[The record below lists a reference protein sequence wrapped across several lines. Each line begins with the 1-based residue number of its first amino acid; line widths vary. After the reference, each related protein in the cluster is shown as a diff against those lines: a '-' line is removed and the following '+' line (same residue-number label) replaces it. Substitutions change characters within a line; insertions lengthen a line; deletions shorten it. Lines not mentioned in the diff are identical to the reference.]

1 MPGML
6 KRRAERTIID
16 TALKG
21 LRDRAEAGRGD
32 RDVTQQPGRSGQDP
46 IGDFQRWLVRS
57 GARSVSREVGGQ
69 LRSMLGYRGRSA
81 DVWETATTPT
91 DEAPECAWCPVCRAA
106 RVLRESGPGVTSQM
120 AAVGDV
126 VTALAQDTMS
136 VFEAALGR
144 HRKGGQAGR
153 HRARAGT
160 VRHGLGGCGGW
171 DGAGPGRGA
180 RIGGPP
186 GRAAG

>member
-1 MPGML
+1 M
-6 KRRAERTIID
+6 
-16 TALKG
+16 
-21 LRDRAEAGRGD
+21 
-32 RDVTQQPGRSGQDP
+32 TQQPGRSGQDP
-46 IGDFQRWLVRS
+46 IGDLQRWLVRS

-81 DVWETATTPT
+81 DVWETATLPT

-136 VFEAALGR
+136 VFEAAL
-144 HRKGGQAGR
+144 A
-153 HRARAGT
+153 AT
-160 VRHGLGGCGGW
+160 
-171 DGAGPGRGA
+171 
-180 RIGGPP
+180 
-186 GRAAG
+186 GRAARSTATEPGQGPSGTVWADAADGTAQDPEAEPESAGPPEGPPHEPDDRG

>member
-1 MPGML
+1 M
-6 KRRAERTIID
+6 
-16 TALKG
+16 
-21 LRDRAEAGRGD
+21 
-32 RDVTQQPGRSGQDP
+32 TQQPGRSGQDP
-46 IGDFQRWLVRS
+46 IGDLQRWLVRS

-136 VFEAALGR
+136 VFEAALAATG
-144 HRKGGQAGR
+144 KAAKSAATEPGQ
-153 HRARAGT
+153 
-160 VRHGLGGCGGW
+160 
-171 DGAGPGRGA
+171 
-180 RIGGPP
+180 GPP
-186 GRAAG
+186 GTVWADVADATAQDPEEEPESAGPPEGPPDEPDDRS

>member
-1 MPGML
+1 M
-6 KRRAERTIID
+6 
-16 TALKG
+16 
-21 LRDRAEAGRGD
+21 
-32 RDVTQQPGRSGQDP
+32 TQQPGRSGQDP

-69 LRSMLGYRGRSA
+69 LRSMIGYRGRSA
-81 DVWETATTPT
+81 DVWETATMPT

-136 VFEAALGR
+136 VFEAAL
-144 HRKGGQAGR
+144 A
-153 HRARAGT
+153 AT
-160 VRHGLGGCGGW
+160 
-171 DGAGPGRGA
+171 
-180 RIGGPP
+180 
-186 GRAAG
+186 GRAARSAATEPGQGPSGTVWADAADGTAQDPEAEPESAGPPEGPPHEPDDRG

>member
-1 MPGML
+1 M
-6 KRRAERTIID
+6 
-16 TALKG
+16 
-21 LRDRAEAGRGD
+21 
-32 RDVTQQPGRSGQDP
+32 TQQPGRSGQDP

-81 DVWETATTPT
+81 DVWETATLPT

-136 VFEAALGR
+136 VFEAAL
-144 HRKGGQAGR
+144 A
-153 HRARAGT
+153 AT
-160 VRHGLGGCGGW
+160 
-171 DGAGPGRGA
+171 
-180 RIGGPP
+180 
-186 GRAAG
+186 GRAARSAATEPGQGQSATVWADVADGTAQDPEEEPESAGPPEGPPDEPDDRS

>member
-1 MPGML
+1 
-6 KRRAERTIID
+6 
-16 TALKG
+16 
-21 LRDRAEAGRGD
+21 
-32 RDVTQQPGRSGQDP
+32 VTQQPGRSGQDP

-81 DVWETATTPT
+81 DVWETATMHT

-126 VTALAQDTMS
+126 VSALAQDTMS
-136 VFEAALGR
+136 VFEAAL
-144 HRKGGQAGR
+144 A
-153 HRARAGT
+153 AT
-160 VRHGLGGCGGW
+160 
-171 DGAGPGRGA
+171 
-180 RIGGPP
+180 
-186 GRAAG
+186 GRAARSAATEPGQGTSGTVWADAADAADVADVADVTAQDPEEEPESAGAPEGPPHEPDDRG